1 MDKEQLV
8 QQWGKCLSIISDNIP
23 ASAYN
28 MWFANITPLK
38 FEDHKL
44 YLETPSQF
52 VYEYI
57 EEHYID
63 LLYATICKIF
73 GEDTDLMYR
82 VLTDKT
88 NQLSVD
94 QESENKHSAAGQ
106 PQSATPERLSNKT
119 PGRIN
124 VSTQDLD
131 PMLRT
136 NYSFDTFIEGQSNK
150 LARAVGQSIAL
161 DPDHTIF
168 NPLFVYGTS
177 GIGKTHLINAVGLKI
192 KEIFPEK
199 RVLYVSANLFKVQYM
214 DAIRKNTLTD
224 FINFYQTIDVLII
237 DDIQEFA
244 GAEKTQNTFFHIF
257 NHLHQNGRL
266 LIMSC
271 DRNPATLDGIEDRLI
286 TRFKWGMVAEIER
299 PNLELRKAIL
309 ESKIHRD
316 GIHMSDDV
324 IEYIAQNVTES
335 VRELEGILNS
345 IMAHAT
351 IMNKEADV
359 TLARRIID
367 KAIVKAPREV
377 TIDMILKEV
386 CEHYHVTSD
395 EISSSCRK
403 HAIVQAR
410 QVAMYLAQQHVK
422 GITLARI
429 GERIGNKDHSTVL
442 HAINNIKDSI
452 AFDKILKNDI
462 EEIEKTVLQR

>member
-1 MDKEQLV
+1 M
-8 QQWGKCLSIISDNIP
+8 SIISDNIP

-73 GEDTDLMYR
+73 GENTDLMYR

-94 QESENKHSAAGQ
+94 QKSENKHSYTGQ
-106 PQSATPERLSNKT
+106 LKTGTLGRSSNKA
-119 PGRIN
+119 PGRIS

-136 NYSFDTFIEGQSNK
+136 SYSFDNFIEGLSNK
-150 LARAVGQSIAL
+150 LARAVGENIAR

-177 GIGKTHLINAVGLKI
+177 GVGKTHLINAVGLKI
-192 KEIFPEK
+192 KELYPEK
-199 RVLYVSANLFKVQYM
+199 RVLYVSAHLFKVQYM
-214 DAIRKNTLTD
+214 DAVRKNTLTD

-237 DDIQEFA
+237 DDIQEFV
-244 GAEKTQNTFFHIF
+244 GVEKTQNTFFHIF
-257 NHLHQNGRL
+257 NHLHQNGRQ

-271 DRNPATLDGIEDRLI
+271 DRHPATLEGVEDRLI
-286 TRFKWGMVAEIER
+286 TRFKWGLVAEIER
-299 PNLELRKAIL
+299 PNFELRKAIL

-377 TIDMILKEV
+377 TIDSILKEV
-386 CEHYHVTSD
+386 CNHYHVTK
-395 EISSSCRK
+395 EAISSSCRK
-403 HAIVQAR
+403 QNIVQAR
-410 QVAMYLAQQHVK
+410 QVAMYLAQQHIK
-422 GITLARI
+422 GITLTRI
-429 GERIGNKDHSTVL
+429 GERIGKKDHSTVI
-442 HAINNIKDSI
+442 HACKSIKDTLTYN
-452 AFDKILKNDI
+452 KELKNDI
-462 EEIEKTVLQR
+462 EELEKAVLQR

>member
-1 MDKEQLV
+1 
-8 QQWGKCLSIISDNIP
+8 
-23 ASAYN
+23 

-38 FEDHKL
+38 FEDHTL

-63 LLYATICKIF
+63 LLYATICRIF
-73 GEDTDLMYR
+73 GENTDLMYR

-94 QESENKHSAAGQ
+94 QESENKHTNAGQ
-106 PQSATPERLSNKT
+106 PQSATPERSGNT
-119 PGRIN
+119 APSRIG

-136 NYSFDTFIEGQSNK
+136 SYNFDTFIEGMSNK
-150 LARAVGQSIAL
+150 LARAVGENIAR

-168 NPLFVYGTS
+168 NPMFVYGTS
-177 GIGKTHLINAVGLKI
+177 GVGKTHLINAVGLKV
-192 KEIFPEK
+192 KELYPEK
-199 RVLYVSANLFKVQYM
+199 RVLYVSAHLFKVQYM
-214 DAIRKNTLTD
+214 DAVRKNTLTD

-257 NHLHQNGRL
+257 NHLHQNGRQ

-271 DRNPATLDGIEDRLI
+271 DRHPATLEGVEDRLI
-286 TRFKWGMVAEIER
+286 TRFKWGLVAEIER
-299 PNLELRKAIL
+299 PDFPLRKDIL
-309 ESKIHRD
+309 VSKIRRD
-316 GIHMSDDV
+316 GIHMSDEV
-324 IEYIAQNVTES
+324 IEYIAQNVTDS

-351 IMNKEADV
+351 IMNREADV
-359 TLARRIID
+359 ALARRIID

-377 TIDMILKEV
+377 TIESILKEV
-386 CEHYHVTSD
+386 CNHYHVTSD
-395 EISSSCRK
+395 DISSSCRK
-403 HAIVQAR
+403 HNIVLAR

-422 GITLARI
+422 DITLARI

-442 HAINNIKDSI
+442 HACKNIKDSI
-452 AFDKILKNDI
+452 AFNKELKNDI
-462 EEIEKTVLQR
+462 EEIEKAVLQR